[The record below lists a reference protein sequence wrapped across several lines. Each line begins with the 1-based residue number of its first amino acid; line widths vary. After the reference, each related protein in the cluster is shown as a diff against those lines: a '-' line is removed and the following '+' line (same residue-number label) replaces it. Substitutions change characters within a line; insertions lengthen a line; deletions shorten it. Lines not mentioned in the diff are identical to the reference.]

1 MLCVLPQ
8 DVHSDV
14 TLHIQFTLLEAFCW
28 ENDIRVVKVDD
39 VDKLGV
45 ALERNSDVTTT
56 TTVEGSNASPEQQ
69 RQLTHSDYSC
79 VIVEV
84 RDTSHSIVGVTSII
98 SST

>member
-56 TTVEGSNASPEQQ
+56 AVEGSNASPEQQ
-69 RQLTHSDYSC
+69 RQLTHNDYSC

-84 RDTSHSIVGVTSII
+84 SETSHSVVGVTSII
-98 SST
+98 SNT